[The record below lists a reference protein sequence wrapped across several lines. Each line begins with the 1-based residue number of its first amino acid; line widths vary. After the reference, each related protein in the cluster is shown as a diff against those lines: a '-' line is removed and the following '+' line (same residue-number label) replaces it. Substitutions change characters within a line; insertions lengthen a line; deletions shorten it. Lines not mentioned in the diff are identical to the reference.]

1 MSLHPVLAV
10 IPARGGSK
18 GLPGKNIRP
27 LAGLPLIAHSIRL
40 AERCPEIDQ
49 CIISTDSEE
58 IAAVARAY
66 GAEVPFLRPAELA
79 QDDTPMWIVLQHVLR
94 EMERRDNQR
103 FEALLLLQPTAPC
116 RLPEDVSRAM
126 KMLDADPT
134 AAGVVAVSVPNF
146 NPRWVCVEESGGQM
160 KRLVSESANYTRR
173 QDVPPVYRINGLLY
187 LWRRDHVVHSSA
199 PRYFEEPHG
208 MLVVPEIR
216 SGDIDTA
223 QDLAMMELL
232 LREGLIQLPW
242 LESGANAK

>member
-1 MSLHPVLAV
+1 MSLRPLLAV

-18 GLPGKNIRP
+18 GLPGKNLRL

-49 CIISTDSEE
+49 CIVSTDSEE

-66 GAEVPFLRPAELA
+66 GGMVPFLRPATLA
-79 QDDTPMWIVLQHVLR
+79 QDDTPMWVVLQHALR
-94 EMERRDNQR
+94 EMERLANKR
-103 FEALLLLQPTAPC
+103 FASLLLLQPTAPC
-116 RLPEDVSRAM
+116 RLPGDVSHAM
-126 KMLDADPT
+126 EMLDAD
-134 AAGVVAVSVPNF
+134 AAAVGVVGVSEPTF
-146 NPRWVCVEESGGQM
+146 NPRWVCVEESAGYM
-160 KRLVSESANYTRR
+160 RPLVPESANYARR

-187 LWRRDHVVHSSA
+187 LWRRDHVAHSSA
-199 PRYFEEPHG
+199 PRYFEERYRI
-208 MLVVPEIR
+208 LVLPEIR
-216 SGDIDTA
+216 AGDVDTA